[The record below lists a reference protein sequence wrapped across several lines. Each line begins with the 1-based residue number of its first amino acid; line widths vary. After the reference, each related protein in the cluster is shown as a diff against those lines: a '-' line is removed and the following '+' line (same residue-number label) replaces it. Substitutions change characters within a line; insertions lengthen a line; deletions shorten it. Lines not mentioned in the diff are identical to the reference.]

1 MNTSLLHR
9 DRRFI
14 SGSVSILSCA
24 ALTAL
29 TACSSSSS
37 SGGAGPTSGSMSG
50 SMSGSPSGQISASG
64 STPPPIASQP
74 ASSQPAGSTSTAAE
88 VARLSKPVTS
98 YVLPT
103 ASIDP
108 KRLAGKTVYYIP
120 ISQQAP
126 AFKAV
131 SDAMTEALAKVG
143 MKLQI
148 CDGAANPSSV
158 SACVNQAV
166 GASAAGIVMD
176 SIPYGLA
183 ASALSSAQSK
193 GVPVL
198 ITDQLPDPGHPASTK
213 LGYLPGPATAMLEV
227 AARSIIV
234 GSGGKAV
241 VVINEVNDNPS
252 SVAYVDKAV
261 AVFKNECSGCKITIN
276 KISSANFQLVA
287 PSTSSAVLKTPG
299 VDYVLAEYDLFLQPT
314 ADGIKQSGKA
324 ASIKLVST
332 AANLSSLQAMSKGQ
346 GPAAEVGQ
354 SLAFQ
359 GWADT
364 DAILRLALG
373 KPAPTYDIPYRLF
386 TADNIHSIQ
395 ATPAASASGEWFGPA
410 DYPAKFTALWKA
422 S

>member
-1 MNTSLLHR
+1 M
-9 DRRFI
+9 
-14 SGSVSILSCA
+14 
-24 ALTAL
+24 
-29 TACSSSSS
+29 
-37 SGGAGPTSGSMSG
+37 
-50 SMSGSPSGQISASG
+50 
-64 STPPPIASQP
+64 
-74 ASSQPAGSTSTAAE
+74 
-88 VARLSKPVTS
+88 ARLSKPVTS

-108 KRLAGKTVYYIP
+108 KGLAGKTVYYIP

-126 AFKAV
+126 AFKTV
-131 SDAMTEALAKVG
+131 SDAMTAALAKVG

-148 CDGAANPSSV
+148 CDGAANPSSIG
-158 SACVNQAV
+158 ACINQAV

-176 SIPYGLA
+176 SIPYALA
-183 ASALSSAQSK
+183 ASALAGAQSK

-198 ITDQLPDPGHPASTK
+198 VTDQLPDPAHPASAK

-227 AARSIIV
+227 AARAIIV

-241 VVINEVNDNPS
+241 VVLNEVNDNVS
-252 SVAYVDKAV
+252 SVAYAEKAV
-261 AVFKNECSGCKITIN
+261 AVFKNECPGCKVTVN

-299 VDYVLAEYDLFLQPT
+299 VNYALAEYDLFLRAT
-314 ADGIKQSGKA
+314 SDGIKQAGKA
-324 ASIKLVST
+324 ASIKLAST
-332 AANLSSLQAMSKGQ
+332 AANLDSLQAMSKGQ
-346 GPAAEVGQ
+346 GPAIEVGQ

-373 KPAPTYDIPYRLF
+373 KAVPAYDIPYRLF
-386 TADNIHSIQ
+386 TTANISSIK
-395 ATPAASASGEWFGPA
+395 ATPAAAASGEWFGPA
-410 DYPAKFTALWKA
+410 DYPAKFTSLWKA